1 MTTFK
6 VGTIPLLPHELGQKE
21 RFDFLF
27 SLSNASNSFLILNY
41 YHIKSFDLNDTY
53 FSNLNMKEIQRALKI
68 DGNNIVELRVGFVI
82 QDAYSVKFST
92 KFEDKGIETMSI
104 ILQITLF

>member
-1 MTTFK
+1 
-6 VGTIPLLPHELGQKE
+6 
-21 RFDFLF
+21 
-27 SLSNASNSFLILNY
+27 
-41 YHIKSFDLNDTY
+41 
-53 FSNLNMKEIQRALKI
+53 MKEIQRALKI

-82 QDAYSVKFST
+82 QDAYGVKFST